1 MVEVGKIAS
10 LGAHSL
16 VVFFVTANKSTGD
29 LGISLFNK
37 RLSDTLSFR
46 KSNQWS
52 LAFSDGKHVG
62 KTGGEGMSL
71 GVLDVNDLVGTWM
84 VLDVHELS
92 NTTNI
97 VSSCDEDVSSILEFD
112 NFVDFASL
120 KVNLDCVVLL
130 DFWVGEANR
139 PAIVGY
145 NVWNLVFAHALS
157 LNSAELESSLL
168 GVDTDSLETSFD
180 VVQNAEVLAGFGDL
194 DNIHKAKWEAWVS
207 SNFVVNFDISVSV
220 AADFDRVLAGERVFE
235 SVLQKHGQGNALPEL
250 VGAC

>member
-1 MVEVGKIAS
+1 M
-10 LGAHSL
+10 
-16 VVFFVTANKSTGD
+16 TY
-29 LGISLFNK
+29 
-37 RLSDTLSFR
+37 
-46 KSNQWS
+46 
-52 LAFSDGKHVG
+52 
-62 KTGGEGMSL
+62 
-71 GVLDVNDLVGTWM
+71 
-84 VLDVHELS
+84 
-92 NTTNI
+92 
-97 VSSCDEDVSSILEFD
+97 
-112 NFVDFASL
+112 
-120 KVNLDCVVLL
+120 LDCVVLL
-130 DFWVGEANR
+130 DVWGGEANR

-168 GVDTDSLETSFD
+168 GVDTDSLETSLD